1 MSEYNIDKVTGVSQ
15 GINQA
20 SVPKKPQYLIA
31 LLAGLGVSV
40 VVAIAL
46 AAVGIWLEAEYILVL
61 IVGAILVG
69 AVIRLFVPAR
79 SIGGAIIGAI
89 LCPATYVL
97 YQVFIAIFGYYNEGG
112 DSTFWLMMAGG
123 LLYGAYMG
131 YNNNND

>member
-79 SIGGAIIGAI
+79 SIVGAIIGAI
-89 LCPATYVL
+89 LCPATYFL
-97 YQVFIAIFGYYNEGG
+97 YQVFIAIFRYYNEGG
-112 DSTFWLMMAGG
+112 DSTFLVDDGRRLIIRCVYG
-123 LLYGAYMG
+123 LQ
-131 YNNNND
+131 